1 MLKNKEHG
9 QIPNCDR
16 EKLVLFFKCKSCKEE
31 IFVEFIQSHELGLE
45 ALLVLNAL
53 AHENLKRILT
63 IARIVKDRELSKLL
77 LLEEWEY
84 TENEGEIKEWGNIKI
99 KNLIRDN
106 KGFARG
112 LINLFFK
119 GSSNPFL
126 AKTLPLFELNKLN
139 LLKINFEPHAMLDT
153 LIRYRQKGSY
163 SGSMANNPEVAI
175 KEILKACEIS
185 FESGDLPL
193 LSAHEGLKKRTMDFI
208 IPNKENPQI
217 IIESSFLSTT
227 SSGQGDKAKTE
238 LAISHLIKKYYPKAK
253 FVGFTDGI
261 GWYVRKQDLKRMVEA
276 YQEVFT
282 FRVDELERFKVFV
295 QENIK

>member
-1 MLKNKEHG
+1 MDKYQIVIERNSFYFSNIKFEEEYEAGTINCLKTLLLNLQNTIHNKG
-9 QIPNCDR
+9 
-16 EKLVLFFKCKSCKEE
+16 CKEE
-31 IFVEFIQSHELGLE
+31 IFVEFIQSHKLGLE

-84 TENEGEIKEWGNIKI
+84 TENEGGIKEWGNIKI

-175 KEILKACEIS
+175 KEILKACKIP
-185 FESGDLPL
+185 FENGDLPL
-193 LSAHEGLKKRTMDFI
+193 LSVHEGLKKRTMDFI
-208 IPNKENPQI
+208 IPTK
-217 IIESSFLSTT
+217 
-227 SSGQGDKAKTE
+227 
-238 LAISHLIKKYYPKAK
+238 
-253 FVGFTDGI
+253 
-261 GWYVRKQDLKRMVEA
+261 
-276 YQEVFT
+276 
-282 FRVDELERFKVFV
+282 
-295 QENIK
+295 